1 MRYHILDTRTLQHPT
16 RANVF
21 SQLPLLAPPIT
32 IQRTARLLS
41 SLRSSVMS
49 SSTPP
54 IHRVNG
60 ELYVE
65 GVSCTSLAKSYGTPL
80 YVYSRRALTDAYKAY
95 ASSGAKV
102 HVAVKANSN
111 LGVLSLFARLGA
123 GFDIVSGGELAR
135 VLAAGGK
142 ASDVVFSGVG
152 KSADEMRYALREG
165 VKCFN
170 VESAP
175 ELERLDAVAGE
186 MGLMAPVSLRVNP
199 DVDPKTHPYIST
211 GLKGNKFGVAFS
223 DALKTYKRAQELA
236 NVDVRGID
244 CHIGSQITDISP
256 YLDALDRVLDLVAKL
271 KAEGIDIAHIDVG
284 GGLGIDYGNGDAPPK
299 TEQFVSTII
308 ERMREEQPGAEVWFE
323 PGRSL
328 LGNAGVLLTTVEY
341 LKPGEE
347 KNFCIVDAGMNDLA
361 RPSMY
366 DAFHDIVPV
375 SECSEAAATANGEA
389 GKGTSWEVVGPVCE
403 SGDWLGHDRS
413 LDVKPGDVLA
423 ILSAGAYGFTMAS
436 NYNTRPRPTEL
447 VADGEKVHV
456 VRERETVQSLFA
468 GEKVIS

>member
-1 MRYHILDTRTLQHPT
+1 M
-16 RANVF
+16 
-21 SQLPLLAPPIT
+21 
-32 IQRTARLLS
+32 
-41 SLRSSVMS
+41 
-49 SSTPP
+49 SSTPA
-54 IHRVNG
+54 IHRENG
-60 ELYVE
+60 TLYIE
-65 GVSCTSLAKSYGTPL
+65 GVSCSALAKQYGTPL
-80 YVYSRRALTDAYKAY
+80 YVYSRRALTEAYNAY

-142 ASDVVFSGVG
+142 ASNVVFSGVG

-175 ELERLDAVAGE
+175 ELERLNDVGGE
-186 MGLMAPVSLRVNP
+186 MGLKAPVSLRVNP

-223 DALKTYKRAQELA
+223 DALGTYKRAQEMPH
-236 NVDVRGID
+236 VQVSGID
-244 CHIGSQITDISP
+244 CHIGSQITDIAP

-271 KAEGIDIAHIDVG
+271 KAEGVPIAHIDVG

-308 ERMREEQPGAEVWFE
+308 SRIHEQEPTAEVWFE

-375 SECSEAAATANGEA
+375 VETAERGEDAASTNGVDGGAT
-389 GKGTSWEVVGPVCE
+389 TWEIVGPVCE
-403 SGDWLGHDRS
+403 SGDWLGHDRA
-413 LDVKPGDVLA
+413 LAVQPGDVLA

-436 NYNTRPRPTEL
+436 NYNTRPRPAEL
-447 VADGEKVHV
+447 VVDGETVHV

-468 GEKVIS
+468 GEHLI

>member
-1 MRYHILDTRTLQHPT
+1 
-16 RANVF
+16 
-21 SQLPLLAPPIT
+21 
-32 IQRTARLLS
+32 
-41 SLRSSVMS
+41 MS
-49 SSTPP
+49 SSTP
-54 IHRVNG
+54 IHRENG
-60 ELYVE
+60 TLYVE
-65 GVSCTSLAKSYGTPL
+65 GVSCSTLAKHYGTPL
-80 YVYSRRALTDAYKAY
+80 YVYSRRALTKSYNAY

-135 VLAAGGK
+135 VLAAGGQ
-142 ASDVVFSGVG
+142 ASNVVFSGVG
-152 KSADEMRYALREG
+152 KSADEMRYALKEG

-175 ELERLDAVAGE
+175 ELERLNDVAGE
-186 MGLMAPVSLRVNP
+186 MGLKAPVSLRVNP

-223 DALKTYKRAQELA
+223 DAVGTYKRAQELPY
-236 NVDVRGID
+236 VDVRGID

-256 YLDALDRVLDLVAKL
+256 YLDALERVLALVSKL

-308 ERMREEQPGAEVWFE
+308 ERIRKEQPGAEVWFE

-328 LGNAGVLLTTVEY
+328 LGNAGLLLTTVEY

-375 SECSEAAATANGEA
+375 VERSDA
-389 GKGTSWEVVGPVCE
+389 GSKTDGTTWEVVGPVCE

-413 LDVKPGDVLA
+413 LDVQPGDVLA

-436 NYNTRPRPTEL
+436 NYNTRPRPAEL
-447 VADGEKVHV
+447 VVDGEDVHV

-468 GEKVIS
+468 GEHLI